1 MKKNMA
7 DGLIRYQL
15 EDGRTIAAADEEIL
29 LEKDGTVF
37 RNFEKDGIIKP
48 YEDHRLPAQKRAA
61 DLANRLSRE
70 EIAGLML
77 YSSHQTVTV
86 FDKYAKLFG
95 ARTYNGKTLEESG
108 AEVSDLADS
117 QRKFLKEGVRHVLVS
132 SVENAETCA
141 KWVNNMQAYCEKLP
155 HGIPVNVCSDPRHGI
170 SGDAE
175 YNIGSGSDISKW
187 PEEIGL
193 AASFDSSLVRRFGE
207 VLAKEYRGLGI
218 ATGLSPQIDTAT
230 EPRWRRFNGTFGAS
244 VQMNI
249 DMARAYVDGAQTSDT
264 EDGWGDGSVN
274 TMVKH
279 WPGGATG
286 EGGRDAHYCYGKYA
300 VYQGNNFENHLKP
313 FTEGAFR
320 LEGKTGKASAV
331 MPYYTVSYDVDPSGE
346 NRGNSYSRYIIHD
359 LLREKY
365 GYDGVV
371 CTDWM
376 ITADHGPEVA
386 TFSGKCW
393 GTETLSVAERH
404 ALALEAGVDQFGGN
418 NDPKPLLE
426 AFGLLEKK
434 LGTEKTEERLR
445 ASAYRILLNIFR
457 TGLYDDPYTDIQ
469 KTKKTVGCPEFTKEG
484 YEAQKKSIVLLKN
497 RDSVLPLARGTKVYI
512 PSVQTAAG
520 RDWFGNTFKAQQKL
534 PVNAKIAEKYV
545 SLCETPEEADAAV
558 VIVRSPVSDGYDPQK
573 KEYIPISLQYR
584 PYTALKARK
593 HSIAKGEPLEN
604 DCDRSYYGKTSKT
617 TNESDLDMILNTKKE
632 MNGKPVIVVIAAKK
646 PMVVS
651 EFEKEADAIVMHFG
665 VQDDALFEILT
676 GVSEP
681 SGLLP
686 FRMPAD
692 MDTVELHCED
702 LADDFEAYTDEA
714 GNVYDFAF
722 GMDYH
727 GVIKDERTEKYS
739 L

>member
-1 MKKNMA
+1 
-7 DGLIRYQL
+7 
-15 EDGRTIAAADEEIL
+15 
-29 LEKDGTVF
+29 
-37 RNFEKDGIIKP
+37 
-48 YEDHRLPAQKRAA
+48 
-61 DLANRLSRE
+61 
-70 EIAGLML
+70 
-77 YSSHQTVTV
+77 
-86 FDKYAKLFG
+86 
-95 ARTYNGKTLEESG
+95 
-108 AEVSDLADS
+108 
-117 QRKFLKEGVRHVLVS
+117 
-132 SVENAETCA
+132 
-141 KWVNNMQAYCEKLP
+141 
-155 HGIPVNVCSDPRHGI
+155 
-170 SGDAE
+170 
-175 YNIGSGSDISKW
+175 
-187 PEEIGL
+187 
-193 AASFDSSLVRRFGE
+193 
-207 VLAKEYRGLGI
+207 
-218 ATGLSPQIDTAT
+218 
-230 EPRWRRFNGTFGAS
+230 
-244 VQMNI
+244 
-249 DMARAYVDGAQTSDT
+249 
-264 EDGWGDGSVN
+264 
-274 TMVKH
+274 
-279 WPGGATG
+279 
-286 EGGRDAHYCYGKYA
+286 
-300 VYQGNNFENHLKP
+300 
-313 FTEGAFR
+313 
-320 LEGKTGKASAV
+320 
-331 MPYYTVSYDVDPSGE
+331 
-346 NRGNSYSRYIIHD
+346 
-359 LLREKY
+359 
-365 GYDGVV
+365 
-371 CTDWM
+371 M

-418 NDPKPLLE
+418 NDPEPLLE

-534 PVNAKIAEKYV
+534 PVNVKIAEKYV

-617 TNESDLDMILNTKKE
+617 TNESDLDMILNTRKA
-632 MNGKPVIVVIAAKK
+632 MSGKPVIVVITAKK
-646 PMVVS
+646 PMVVN
-651 EFEKEADAIVMHFG
+651 EFEKEADAILMHFG

-727 GVIKDERTEKYS
+727 GVIKDERTEKYK